1 MKLKYFL
8 FLFLSFLIFNS
19 SLLIGTVRYVSKT
32 GISQPPYTSWAT
44 ASDSI
49 QKCINICSFGDT
61 VYVANGV
68 YKEQVVMVPGL
79 SLIGS
84 GIDSCIID
92 TRSLAVIG
100 AVTVL
105 DSCKFKNFA
114 IIVSNTTPY
123 SRLGIYIR
131 NNNGKYGYRLVEYN
145 LIQNAMRGIVS
156 QSANSSILS
165 NIIRNSIDGI
175 EISGV
180 IPNIH
185 PKVIGNYISV
195 TGTSIWLSFGSIPYI
210 TNNICIGSKGFFG
223 GYSGL
228 NEIYN
233 NLFLVDGGEG
243 VSLSDT
249 VKFYN
254 NDITFSNHPNVGIL
268 VGGNYQKIINNNIE
282 NTDKSLQANFPSNP
296 TVRYNN
302 IWNTRIINE
311 NIPAPDSTNIHKDP
325 MFVNPDSMDFKL
337 QMYSPLIDAGDPNI
351 LDKDGSR
358 SDIGL
363 FGGPLG
369 EKYTY
374 RDLAPKPPSNLTAI
388 MDSGLVKLTWNKN
401 TEADFSVYRVYRDT
415 VPDFMYD
422 TTKIIAVLSDTVFFD
437 DPPQKFISG
446 NYYYKITALDN
457 TSNQSAPS
465 EESHIN
471 ITGIPEAPPI
481 VVEHYR
487 LLNNYPNPFNSS
499 TIIPYRLKEGGYV
512 KLYIYDMQGER
523 VRVLVNEYQ
532 SAGYYEARF
541 SPTEAERNNP
551 NMDMDWHTG
560 YNDDVASGIY
570 LYQIMVRGEGDIPVF
585 TDMGKMIL
593 LK

>member
-1 MKLKYFL
+1 MINNQIT
-8 FLFLSFLIFNS
+8 SIGCIW
-19 SLLIGTVRYVSKT
+19 LLVFIHAIICIINQVDGI
-32 GISQPPYTSWAT
+32 ISQYGFT
-44 ASDSI
+44 
-49 QKCINICSFGDT
+49 
-61 VYVANGV
+61 
-68 YKEQVVMVPGL
+68 
-79 SLIGS
+79 GS
-84 GIDSCIID
+84 
-92 TRSLAVIG
+92 
-100 AVTVL
+100 
-105 DSCKFKNFA
+105 
-114 IIVSNTTPY
+114 
-123 SRLGIYIR
+123 
-131 NNNGKYGYRLVEYN
+131 
-145 LIQNAMRGIVS
+145 
-156 QSANSSILS
+156 
-165 NIIRNSIDGI
+165 
-175 EISGV
+175 
-180 IPNIH
+180 
-185 PKVIGNYISV
+185 
-195 TGTSIWLSFGSIPYI
+195 
-210 TNNICIGSKGFFG
+210 
-223 GYSGL
+223 YSGL
-228 NEIYN
+228 NELYN
-233 NLFLVDGGEG
+233 NLFIIGIGSG
-243 VSLSDT
+243 AALSNQT
-249 VKFYN
+249 YFYN
-254 NDITFSNHPNVGIL
+254 KYYLQTSQMWNF
-268 VGGNYQKIINNNIE
+268 VGGNDQVLKNNIIE
-282 NTDKSLQANFPSNP
+282 NAEKVLSTNTPSSQP
-296 TVRYNN
+296 TIEYNN
-302 IWNTRIINE
+302 FWNSVIIYHNL
-311 NIPAPDSTNIHKDP
+311 PPGDSTNLSVDP
-325 MFVNPDSMDFKL
+325 MFVNDTSDFHL
-337 QMYSPLIDAGDPNI
+337 QKYSKLIDAGDPNI

-446 NYYYKITALDN
+446 NYYYKMTALDN
-457 TSNQSAPS
+457 TAHQSAPS
-465 EESHIN
+465 EEAHIN